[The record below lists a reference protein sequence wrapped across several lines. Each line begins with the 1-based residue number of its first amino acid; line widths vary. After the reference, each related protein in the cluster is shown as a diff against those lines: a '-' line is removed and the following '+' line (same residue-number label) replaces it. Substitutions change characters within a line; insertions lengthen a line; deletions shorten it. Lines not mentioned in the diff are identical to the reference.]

1 MRHQFAGFL
10 IFPYRVIPFQNTQIS
25 GKCNPPSQILMKLC
39 QRVEISTENYHVNFQ
54 SEIHIR
60 FPSTGIRSWPYSWT
74 KLCLKSNKLFDFLQF
89 TVRGC
94 LFYIQ
99 SLNLAMWCLRM
110 WKIHKCHRKCNL
122 MSISNHKLAYYNPTF
137 YSYIKFGSV
146 SWKTPNFFR
155 KNKSILWN

>member
-1 MRHQFAGFL
+1 
-10 IFPYRVIPFQNTQIS
+10 
-25 GKCNPPSQILMKLC
+25 MKLC

-74 KLCLKSNKLFDFLQF
+74 KLCLKSNKLFDFLKF
-89 TVRGC
+89 TVRCC

-99 SLNLAMWCLRM
+99 SWNLAIWCLRM
-110 WKIHKCHRKCNL
+110 WRIHKCHRKCNL
-122 MSISNHKLAYYNPTF
+122 MSISNHKLAYYNLTF

-146 SWKTPNFFR
+146 SWKTPNFFQKKQKYFMKLDILENQPQKFGFGFR
-155 KNKSILWN
+155 KSFWLTCNLNFNKFSL